1 MFVVAWFTPLFVA
14 FDVFLKNIYMC
25 VCLCCFCLFPLFF
38 WLFVFCSVCF
48 LFGCF
53 IWFALVWRCVIIYLI
68 WLCLS
73 LGFSFF
79 KHNVFLLLFFVVS
92 LLLFLHAWSQAV
104 RARIVFCAYVSC
116 CVFMVFFA
124 FGRLMVLFWDY
135 YVLLDVIMI
144 KLILLVYSSAV
155 FDIMRVLILFSKC
168 W

>member
-1 MFVVAWFTPLFVA
+1 MFVFV
-14 FDVFLKNIYMC
+14 V
-25 VCLCCFCLFPLFF
+25 
-38 WLFVFCSVCF
+38 SVCF
-48 LFGCF
+48 HCSSGFLCFVPCAFYLVVLFDLLLFGAVSSF
-53 IWFALVWRCVIIYLI
+53 TWFGFVFLAV
-68 WLCLS
+68 
-73 LGFSFF
+73 FSFF